1 MPGGRD
7 QLGPLER
14 LTRLLLVLE
23 SAEPAGLPAARLVA
37 VGRYGADS
45 AYDAQRQLARDVTA
59 LTAIGWD
66 IRNVAGPGVD
76 AVYRLHARDTRLRV
90 ELAPEHQVE
99 LVRAALV
106 AGDAGFR
113 DRLGDL
119 PEPGSDEAGLVRSGT
134 PASAAPDPLT
144 EAAYAVERRCLIHF
158 TYKGRPR
165 VVRPQLVRP
174 GASGWYLYGH
184 EIGSADTK
192 WFVTDRMSDV
202 SLDPPGTVGPLRDVT
217 ADQLNPI
224 TWNRDPRVDVTVE
237 TTAEHE
243 PQVATMLGTPSA
255 RNVVF
260 GDGDDDDG
268 VRLTVPVTNRAAF
281 RARLYELGRRAR
293 VVAPPEVVAEIVA
306 ELRRFVGPTAPERR

>member
-37 VGRYGADS
+37 VGQYGADS

-106 AGDAGFR
+106 AGDPGFR
-113 DRLGDL
+113 ERLGDL
-119 PEPGSDEAGLVRSGT
+119 PEPDSDEARLIRSGE
-134 PASAAPDPLT
+134 PPRAADPLT

-158 TYKGRPR
+158 TYKGRVR

-184 EIGSADTK
+184 EIGSAETK

-202 SLDPPGTVGPLRDVT
+202 SLDPPGTAGPVRDVT
-217 ADQLNPI
+217 ADPLNPV
-224 TWNRDPRVDVTVE
+224 TWTRDPLVDVVVA

-243 PQVATMLGTPSA
+243 PQVAAMLGTPSA
-255 RNVVF
+255 RHAA
-260 GDGDDDDG
+260 GDGDT

-293 VVAPPEVVAEIVA
+293 VVSPQDVVDEIVA
-306 ELRRFVGPTAPERR
+306 ELRRFVGPAAPERR